1 MLGGA
6 WAKLLKPCGADDV
19 VKKKAGLVPS
29 TGPNLS
35 KVAKLEKADE
45 RKMKQVEKAKEKGV
59 DVAPKR
65 DLSKAEKMKIQADA
79 KVAKIEKAA
88 QREAEKKE
96 REEQKA
102 EKAAHPKAPQSAYFL
117 FSAEMRPKVAEENP
131 EAKGV
136 TEVAKVCNAIDGRS
150 ADGHITATAHTPLCA
165 PLAPLVH
172 YGSRRIASCGRL
184 CVLAAA
190 WCCVEARVR

>member
-1 MLGGA
+1 M
-6 WAKLLKPCGADDV
+6 W
-19 VKKKAGLVPS
+19 S
-29 TGPNLS
+29 R
-35 KVAKLEKADE
+35 VA
-45 RKMKQVEKAKEKGV
+45 QAKEDIERYKSECEERGV
-59 DVAPKR
+59 EPTK
-65 DLSKAEKMKIQADA
+65 L
-79 KVAKIEKAA
+79 
-88 QREAEKKE
+88 KKE
-96 REEQKA
+96 KEPKD
-102 EKAAHPKAPQSAYFL
+102 AHPKAPQSAYFL